1 MEDDLDK
8 KNESDVDIENMLQ
21 VTPVTSIKK
30 QRKRKCEQT
39 DLDEDNSIDIK
50 KEFEK
55 NGIFY
60 YEKSKKLYN
69 EKTNKKIFMGIS
81 SKEKH
86 QLNEIIKSNFFT
98 PEKLKIVVDLNNE
111 KSNIVTSKNIIFKI
125 KMVNSQDQ

>member
-60 YEKSKKLYN
+60 YWTFNIYLHSCIFLYYRIN
-69 EKTNKKIFMGIS
+69 S
-81 SKEKH
+81 V
-86 QLNEIIKSNFFT
+86 QLNINWFFFFF
-98 PEKLKIVVDLNNE
+98 
-111 KSNIVTSKNIIFKI
+111 IFFRI
-125 KMVNSQDQ
+125 FRFLDR